1 MSHREKRHPHLSG
14 YGSNPRSC
22 RSGVTSCPK
31 LKTILGKRVLAAL
44 VQSGVP
50 AFLPP
55 SGTLAP
61 QESPA
66 R

>member
-1 MSHREKRHPHLSG
+1 MLD
-14 YGSNPRSC
+14 
-22 RSGVTSCPK
+22 
-31 LKTILGKRVLAAL
+31 KRVLAAL
-44 VQSGVP
+44 VQSGVS

-55 SGTLAP
+55 SDTLSP